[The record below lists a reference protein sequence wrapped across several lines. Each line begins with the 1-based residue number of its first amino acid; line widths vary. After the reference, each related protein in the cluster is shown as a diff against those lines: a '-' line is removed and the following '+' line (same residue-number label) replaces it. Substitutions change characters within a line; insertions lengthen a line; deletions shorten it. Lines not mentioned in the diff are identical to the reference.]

1 MKPKGLAR
9 TLLGTSALT
18 AIVVGFT
25 ASTSFAADWV
35 GDSSQN
41 WNDPLNW
48 NGDVAPTGNFV
59 INSAVDGIYPIINSA
74 PTFGPVDLFIGNG
87 GGNTG
92 RLDQSTGLLQTA
104 VTGTNGNW
112 AFVGT
117 SGGTGTYNLTGDGSF
132 LAGKLWI
139 GGHVYGENGTGIV
152 NIDTTGSVTLNS
164 TDDFS
169 GWGQYQTSL
178 SIGWGATGNGTLN
191 LINGTINSPNRS
203 IYVGSWGGT
212 GALNQSG
219 GTINAN
225 GLTIGKWFSNATTA
239 SSVNIS
245 GGTFNTQ
252 WVSMAA
258 AGNGGD
264 VTKAVINLSGSGV
277 LNSEGDVRV
286 AQGGAAA
293 SFGEINIGT
302 GSTFNVGTTTKRW
315 LIVNEWDTAQ
325 GRVNVNGGTL
335 NLNADTDIRFST
347 SGNTGTSSVTLN
359 NGAIN
364 GGAGSVID
372 LNRAGAAVDNTVN
385 LNGGTLTIGQIVSTN
400 TTGTRVVNFNGGTLK
415 AAGDNANF
423 FAAGAASSANVLA
436 GGATVDSNGFN
447 VGIGQVLGGT
457 GGLTKSGA
465 GTLTLSAVNT
475 YTGATTVNAGTLALD
490 ASASLASTQISV
502 SSGAT
507 FDVSAQAYSVGSGVT
522 LTNNG
527 TVNGGFSVA
536 TGGTL
541 NGSGTFSGAVA
552 VNGALNPGNSPGVQT
567 FASGL
572 TLGSASVTTMEIAGL
587 GGVAGTDFDFIN
599 VTGGTL
605 THDGSLA
612 IVDFGGFDISA
623 QTGTFN
629 LFDMVAGTGDFDTV
643 TVDGNSLTYN
653 GGSDDWSSTVGN
665 TAYNFSE
672 GTGVLSVTVVPE
684 PTAALLGGLSLLGL
698 LRRRRVA

>member
-1 MKPKGLAR
+1 LA
-9 TLLGTSALT
+9 
-18 AIVVGFT
+18 
-25 ASTSFAADWV
+25 
-35 GDSSQN
+35 N
-41 WNDPLNW
+41 
-48 NGDVAPTGNFV
+48 
-59 INSAVDGIYPIINSA
+59 
-74 PTFGPVDLFIGNG
+74 
-87 GGNTG
+87 
-92 RLDQSTGLLQTA
+92 
-104 VTGTNGNW
+104 TGTNGNW
-112 AFVGT
+112 MFVGT
-117 SGGTGTYNLTGDGSF
+117 SDGTGAYNLTGDGS
-132 LAGKLWI
+132 LAVGKLWV
-139 GGHVYGENGTGIV
+139 GGQVYGENGTGTVTI
-152 NIDTTGSVTLNS
+152 NTTGTVTANS

-169 GWGQYQTSL
+169 GWGQYQTSI
-178 SIGWGATGNGTLN
+178 SVGWGPTGNGTLN
-191 LINGTINSPNRS
+191 LVNGTINSPNRA
-203 IYVGSWGGT
+203 IYVGSWGAT

-264 VTKAVINLSGSGV
+264 VNKAVINLSGSGV
-277 LNSEGDVRV
+277 LNSEGDVRI
-286 AQGGAAA
+286 AQGGAGA
-293 SFGEINIGT
+293 SYGEINIGT
-302 GSTFNVGTTTKRW
+302 GSSLNVASTTERW

-325 GRVNVNGGTL
+325 GRLNINGGTL
-335 NLNADTDIRFST
+335 NLNADSDIRFST
-347 SGNTGTSSVTLN
+347 SGNTGTSSVTLSS
-359 NGAIN
+359 GAIN

-372 LNRAGAAVDNTVN
+372 LNRAGAAVDNTLN
-385 LNGGTLTIGQIVSTN
+385 LNGGTLTVGQIVSTN
-400 TTGTRVVNFNGGTLK
+400 TTGNRVVNFNGGTLK
-415 AAGDNANF
+415 AAGDNADF
-423 FAAGAASSANVLA
+423 FGAGVASTANVLA
-436 GGATVDSNGFN
+436 GGATVNSNGFN
-447 VGIGQVLGGT
+447 VGIAQALGGS

-475 YTGATTVNAGTLALD
+475 YTGATSINAGTLALG
-490 ASASLASTQISV
+490 AAASLASTQISV

-527 TVNGGFSVA
+527 TVNGGFTVA
-536 TGGTL
+536 SSGTL
-541 NGSGTFSGAVA
+541 KGSGTFSGAVA

-572 TLGSASVTTMEIAGL
+572 TLGAASATTMEIAGL

-605 THDGSLA
+605 TNDGSLA
-612 IVDFGGFDISA
+612 IVDFGGYDISA
-623 QTGTFN
+623 QTGTYN
-629 LFDMVAGTGDFDTV
+629 LFDFVTGAGDFDGV

-653 GGSDDWSSTVGN
+653 GGTDAWNSTVGS
-665 TAYNFSE
+665 TTYSFSE

-684 PTAALLGGLSLLGL
+684 PTAAFLGGLGLLGL